1 MKILK
6 EPIKIA
12 LIYFVIGVFWI
23 LLSDRIL
30 HVFLS
35 QKEIQDYGYLQTI
48 KGFLFVFVT
57 ALLLFILVR
66 KYYISLIVRVLELE
80 KLNEK
85 LSNQKGELKDYTQN
99 LKESEKRFSDL
110 FNICPLPM
118 WVFDKETYN
127 FLDVNIAAIAHYG
140 YSKNEFLSMTIMAI
154 RPQGDAELVK
164 NMMKNFETSEIS
176 VYKGVFRHLKKNGE
190 LINVRVKSNTI
201 EFMGKTAILV
211 VAHDVTEL
219 LQAQQEIKDSYNS
232 IVQIEDQ
239 ERERFAGELHD
250 SLGQN
255 LIVIKQYLAIIPEE
269 KSIEKKNSMYSI
281 LTEVVDDSIK
291 ECKELIHDLRPKE
304 LYDGG
309 IKDIILSTCDRIN
322 QSGDLIISY
331 EIADDVDQILNLNT
345 KFHIFRM
352 FQENINNTMKHS
364 GATTA
369 VVELI
374 LRNKNIHFFYS
385 DNGKGIDPKTLN
397 LESSFLSLKRRVISL
412 GGAYD
417 IQSDLGSGM
426 VFYCKIPII
435 ENVN

>member
-35 QKEIQDYGYLQTI
+35 QKEIQDYDYLQTI

-412 GGAYD
+412 GGTYD

-426 VFYCKIPII
+426 VFYCKIPL
-435 ENVN
+435 NCN

>member
-6 EPIKIA
+6 EPLTLTI
-12 LIYFVIGVFWI
+12 IYCSIGIIWVFIGDMFLNYI
-23 LLSDRIL
+23 LSRN
-30 HVFLS
+30 
-35 QKEIQDYGYLQTI
+35 EIFNMAYLYTVR
-48 KGFLFVFVT
+48 GFVFVG
-57 ALLLFILVR
+57 ASGIILYFFIKRLYKNQLTKVV
-66 KYYISLIVRVLELE
+66 YLE
-80 KLNEK
+80 KLN
-85 LSNQKGELKDYTQN
+85 LQLLNQKGELKDYTQN

-118 WVFDKETYN
+118 WVYDKETYN

-140 YSKNEFLSMTIMAI
+140 YSKNEFLSMSILEI
-154 RPQGDAELVK
+154 RPLEDAELVK
-164 NMMKNFETSEIS
+164 NMMKKFETSEIS

-201 EFMGKTAILV
+201 EFFGTKVTLV
-211 VAHDVTEL
+211 VAHDITEL

-364 GATTA
+364 DATTA

-385 DNGKGIDPKTLN
+385 DNGKGIDPKILN

-412 GGAYD
+412 GGTYD